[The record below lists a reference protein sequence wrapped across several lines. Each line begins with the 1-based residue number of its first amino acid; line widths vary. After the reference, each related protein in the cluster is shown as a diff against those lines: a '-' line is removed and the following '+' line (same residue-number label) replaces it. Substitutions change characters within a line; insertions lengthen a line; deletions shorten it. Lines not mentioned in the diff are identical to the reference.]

1 MHNEFLQLRFPAR
14 LSTPLVI
21 THVSVIPM
29 DSERVLGEHTIVVQ
43 DGRIRAIGATN
54 TIDVRGM
61 QVVDG
66 RSQYVLPGLADMYTH
81 YREPA
86 ETPLYLAHG
95 ITCVRTSGS
104 LFQLALGWAGARGE
118 FPSPWMVAVSPSIDG
133 IGPTGRTDMP
143 HGVPLT
149 EPERAEPLVQNYVRR
164 GYRQIV
170 PFSLLTAENLKAL
183 GQAAAGAGVGMV
195 GNCPNSLS
203 WEQAIEAGM
212 TGFQQLHLMAR
223 DHMRREYQG
232 QDYWDRFDPAPG
244 TRLDFDSIRRLGA
257 LLADKQVW
265 SIPTLVFHQRA
276 SRPIQESMADPTLRY
291 VPRSTVDDWES
302 TIVRWSH
309 RGRVSVEEW
318 RELARERA
326 HAFHRVIAIF
336 HEEGAPQLPGTDA
349 LNPYNVQGD
358 SLHQE
363 LENFVAA
370 GMRPY
375 EALRCATS
383 EAARFVGQTEQWG
396 TLELGKRA
404 DLILVRNNPLQDIR
418 AARQIEAM
426 LVNGFYLTRSELD
439 DLLQQRADL
448 VSRPPSIPSTE
459 LAGAPGSANVVDEG
473 GWVERIIGAEF
484 GQLHYRH
491 SRQPDGDWLVEERH
505 AGADPRRHPLR
516 RTVRLV
522 LAPDLTV
529 RSGVFDIES
538 FVGTETGEV
547 SWSEAGGYTVRYRAV
562 DGYVSEKALA
572 SARMV
577 PSEQLALSVVPRLI
591 AERQACIVSA
601 LDAEA
606 DTPSRAEMS
615 VAPVEDGQAWRLQVS
630 RTGQRVEQ
638 TYRIAADGRLSR
650 MDEMLPLLWPR
661 ELVPVEA
668 QVRASA
674 RE

>member
-1 MHNEFLQLRFPAR
+1 MDNEFLQLRFPER
-14 LSTPLVI
+14 LSAPLAI

-29 DSERVLGEHTIVVQ
+29 DSERVLAEHTIIVE
-43 DGRIRAIGATN
+43 DGRIRAIGPSH
-54 TIDVRGM
+54 TIDVSGM

-66 RSQYVLPGLADMYTH
+66 RGQYVLPGLADMYSH

-104 LFQLALGWAGARGE
+104 LFQLALGWAAARGE
-118 FPSPWMVAVSPSIDG
+118 FPSPWMVTVSPSIDG

-149 EPERAEPLVQNYVRR
+149 QPEQAEPLVQHYVGR
-164 GYRQIV
+164 GYQQIV
-170 PFSLLTAENLKAL
+170 PFSLLIESNLKAL
-183 GQAAAGAGVGMV
+183 GQAAAAAGVGLV
-195 GNCPNSLS
+195 GNCPNALS
-203 WEQAIEAGM
+203 WERAIEAGM
-212 TGFQQLHLMAR
+212 TGFQQLHLIAR
-223 DHMRREYQG
+223 DHMRREFQG

-244 TRLDFDSIRRLGA
+244 TRLDFDTIRRLGA
-257 LLADKQVW
+257 LLAEKQVW

-276 SRPIQESMADPTLRY
+276 SRPIHESMADPTLRY

-326 HAFHRVIAIF
+326 RAFHRVIAIF
-336 HEEGAPQLPGTDA
+336 YEEGAPQLPGTDA

-375 EALRCATS
+375 EALRCATT

-404 DLILVRNNPLQDIR
+404 DLIMVRNNPLHDIR
-418 AARQIEAM
+418 AAHHIEAVF
-426 LVNGFYLTRSELD
+426 VNGFYLDRSDLD
-439 DLLQQRADL
+439 DLLEQRADL
-448 VSRPPSIPSTE
+448 VSHPPVIPSTE
-459 LAGAPGSANVVDEG
+459 LASAPGSAKVVDEG
-473 GWVERIIGAEF
+473 GWVERIVGAEF
-484 GQLHYRH
+484 GRLHYRH
-491 SRQPDGDWLVEERH
+491 SRQADGDWLVEERH

-529 RSGVFDIES
+529 RSGDFQIES

-547 SWSEAGGYTVRYRAV
+547 NWSEARGYTVRYRAV
-562 DGYVSEKALA
+562 DGYTSEKTLA
-572 SARMV
+572 SAPRV

-591 AERQACIVSA
+591 AERQACNVPA
-601 LDAEA
+601 LDAETDA
-606 DTPSRAEMS
+606 PGSAEMA

-638 TYRIAADGRLSR
+638 TYRVTADGRLSR
-650 MDEMLPLLWPR
+650 MDEMMPLLWPR
-661 ELVPVEA
+661 ELVPVDA
-668 QVRASA
+668 QVAASA
-674 RE
+674 RA